1 MSKKIEYIRLPEV
14 QSTNTYVSEHSSALR
29 DKAVVYA
36 DAQTAGRGQR
46 GNTWESEP
54 GKNVTMSIFLRAP
67 KVLPAQQFY
76 LSEACALA
84 VVVVLGK
91 YIDNVSVKW
100 PNDIYYNDKKICG
113 ILIEHSLSA
122 GKIAHTVAGIGLN
135 VNQRVFRSDAPN
147 PVSIYQI
154 LGRECDTQ
162 TIVEEI
168 TEAYLMLCEE
178 LPTVAESLHKNFLQ
192 NLYRKTGFFRYKTM
206 IDSKSDRE
214 EIIPCGAEFMA
225 EIVDV
230 QSNGML
236 LLRTTSGAVH
246 KFAFKEVM
254 FII

>member
-1 MSKKIEYIRLPEV
+1 MNNKIEYIRLPEV
-14 QSTNTYVSEHSSALR
+14 RSTNTYVSEHSSELC
-29 DKAVVYA
+29 DKTVVYA
-36 DAQTAGRGQR
+36 DAQTSGRGQR

-84 VVVVLGK
+84 VVVVLGR
-91 YIDNVSVKW
+91 YIDEVSIKW
-100 PNDIYYNDKKICG
+100 PNDIYYKDKKICG

-122 GKIAHTVAGIGLN
+122 GKIAHTIAGIGLN
-135 VNQRVFRSDAPN
+135 VNQRAFLSEAPN

-154 LGRECDTQ
+154 LGRECDIR

-168 TEAYLMLCEE
+168 AEAYIMLCEE
-178 LPTVAESLHKNFLQ
+178 LPDAAESLHENFLQ
-192 NLYRKTGFFRYKTM
+192 NLYRKTGLFKYKAM
-206 IDSKSDRE
+206 IDSKSDRG
-214 EIIPCGAEFMA
+214 EIVPCGVEFSA

-230 QSNGML
+230 QPDGML
-236 LLRTTSGAVH
+236 LLRTSSDAIH

-254 FII
+254 FVI